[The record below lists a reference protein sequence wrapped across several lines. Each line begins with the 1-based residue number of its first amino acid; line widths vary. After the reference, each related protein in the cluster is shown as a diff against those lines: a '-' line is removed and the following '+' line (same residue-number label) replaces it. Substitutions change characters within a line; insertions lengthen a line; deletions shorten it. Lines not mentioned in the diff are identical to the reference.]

1 MNWLWQIFDPATISA
16 FFTQFQAEMQ
26 QPAFWVALGKIMWIN
41 ILLSG
46 DNALV
51 IAMACRGLPPRQ
63 RFWGMILGAGVAVL
77 LRIIFTGIVVTLMAL
92 PFLKL
97 VGGLA
102 LLVIAAKLLVPEH
115 EGEGGVDAA
124 AHLWAAV
131 QIVAIADIVMSLDN
145 VIAVAA
151 AANGSIPLLVIGL
164 AISVPLIVAGAALI
178 MALLTRLPAL
188 VWAGAGLLGWVA
200 GEVMATDPALQPSLH
215 AFFNG
220 PVGVGLDGSA
230 QIDRHGTAVRQW
242 RPWRRGRAGDT
253 RHHRGACRGID
264 LAQAQAA
271 GRRAFRQSG
280 VTRPIPFQAATRAPA
295 RDRAPSRDHAGNIW
309 QVMPA
314 ARSTPD
320 SGRNVAKSLVFASRV
335 YFTERFELRKIMQ
348 LCPRDR
354 HIALKRLPVAVLPPR
369 RIGSRSF

>member
-102 LLVIAAKLLVPEH
+102 LLFIAAKLLVPEH
-115 EGEGGVDAA
+115 EGEGDVDAA

-200 GEVMATDPALQPSLH
+200 GEVMATDPAIQPSLH
-215 AFFNG
+215 TFFNG
-220 PVGVGLDGSA
+220 PVGVGLDGVLSSLGLGLRFA
-230 QIDRHGTAVRQW
+230 NGGHGGEVLLGLIGIAVVLVVGSI
-242 RPWRRGRAGDT
+242 WRRRKLE
-253 RHHRGACRGID
+253 GAEH
-264 LAQAQAA
+264 
-271 GRRAFRQSG
+271 S
-280 VTRPIPFQAATRAPA
+280 ATA
-295 RDRAPSRDHAGNIW
+295 
-309 QVMPA
+309 
-314 ARSTPD
+314 
-320 SGRNVAKSLVFASRV
+320 
-335 YFTERFELRKIMQ
+335 
-348 LCPRDR
+348 
-354 HIALKRLPVAVLPPR
+354 
-369 RIGSRSF
+369 